1 VVVPTYNNKPSDR
14 YKYNLLSILQQ
25 QYSAYHV
32 VVIDDASTDG
42 SGQLIDQLVEER
54 GGGKVKVIHNDQ
66 QRKALANIRM
76 AAFEHCHSE

>member
-1 VVVPTYNNKPSDR
+1 MPTYNNKASDR

-42 SGQLIDQLVEER
+42 SAQLIDQLVEER
-54 GGGKVKVIHNDQ
+54 GGGKVKVIHNEQ
-66 QRKALANIRM
+66 QRKALGNIRM
-76 AAFEHCHSE
+76 AAFEHCHSD